1 MQQAMGVFEGRYGG
15 GSEKRDP
22 LVWSPV
28 CPAGTEREEPT
39 TFQIE
44 AKWQEALLGPKD
56 SVPDGDE
63 PTEQYQVN
71 CKSQLHKRNANG
83 ASFCGRA

>member
-1 MQQAMGVFEGRYGG
+1 MQQDMGVFERRHGG

-28 CPAGTEREEPT
+28 CPAGTEREELT

-63 PTEQYQVN
+63 PMNEPPHQMTWIQV
-71 CKSQLHKRNANG
+71 
-83 ASFCGRA
+83 